1 MYSQNR
7 SSCYQM
13 FFKVDV
19 LKIFGTFTRKY
30 LCWSL
35 FLIKLQAWRTI
46 IKKKLQHRCFPV
58 KFAKFIK
65 TPFLTEHLQWLLQ
78 SKVDIQPH
86 HGKYVP
92 CKVRKIYLPILF
104 FQSSGSTFM
113 TNLFSSLH
121 DEKSNFSVV
130 VILQY
135 VLSKFVTFIDSVY
148 FFIFS

>member
-13 FFKVDV
+13 FFKIGV
-19 LKIFGTFTRKY
+19 LKNFGTFTRKY

-35 FLIKLQAWRTI
+35 LLIKLQAWRTI
-46 IKKKLQHRCFPV
+46 IKKKLQRRCFPV
-58 KFAKFIK
+58 KFAKFLK

-78 SKVDIQPH
+78 SKVTIQPH
-86 HGKYVP
+86 HRKYVS
-92 CKVRKIYLPILF
+92 CKVRKIYFPIIF

-113 TNLFSSLH
+113 TNFFSSLH
-121 DEKSNFSVV
+121 DEKSNFSAA
-130 VILQY
+130 VIVQY